1 MSSLRVVLALAAL
14 ALAGVARAQELP
26 PCAQRPTFVDP
37 PQVNG
42 VLWCLEEVIRDES
55 AGELAFTA
63 LAAAP
68 DGTLYAARP
77 LYGQVLAL
85 TDGDGDG
92 LPESPR
98 IAAEGLALPNGL
110 VYHDGAL
117 YISGGAFIYR
127 LAGDEVEVLVDDLPS
142 GVGFWTGGLAVGP
155 DGRLYVATGAPC
167 DYCIPD
173 DPARGA
179 VLSFDLDGGSR
190 RIVAT
195 GLRHPGDV
203 AFLDGMLWTT
213 DTARSGLAGE
223 ADLDELNRVM
233 PGAFFGWPYCVGADS
248 RPDWPGD
255 FDCAASARPALAFP
269 THSAPVGLAAYTG
282 DTFPNITQTLLVVL
296 NGSYNRAALAGF
308 ALAVVHFD
316 EAGSPTGYD
325 VILPEQ
331 ADKNNP
337 PGATLQDLQYRG
349 SGLWPRRPLD
359 VAVSAE
365 GWIYLSVGGGRI
377 LALRPR

>member
-1 MSSLRVVLALAAL
+1 MRALVLLLML
-14 ALAGVARAQELP
+14 ALAGTVGAQDLP
-26 PCAQRPTFVDP
+26 PCLQRPTFVDP

-92 LPESPR
+92 LPEAAR
-98 IAAEGLALPNGL
+98 LAAEGLTLPNGL
-110 VYHDGAL
+110 AYYDGAL
-117 YISGGAFIYR
+117 YIAGGAFIYR
-127 LAGDEVEVLVDDLPS
+127 LAGDAVEVLVDDLPS
-142 GVGFWTGGLAVGP
+142 GAGFWTGGLTVGP
-155 DGRLYVATGAPC
+155 DERLYVATGGPC
-167 DYCIPD
+167 DYCLPD

-179 VLSFDLDGGSR
+179 ILSFGLDGGDR

-195 GLRHPGDV
+195 GLRQPGDV
-203 AFLDGMLWTT
+203 AFLNGALWTT
-213 DTARSGLAGE
+213 DTARSGLAGV
-223 ADLDELNRVM
+223 ADLDELNRVT
-233 PGAFFGWPYCVGADS
+233 PGAFFGWPYCVGPDN

-255 FDCAASARPALAFP
+255 FDCAAAARPALAFP
-269 THSAPVGLAAYTG
+269 THSTPVGLAAYTG
-282 DTFPNITQTLLVVL
+282 EPFSNIAQTLLVVL

-308 ALAVVHFD
+308 ALAVVRFD
-316 EAGSPTGYD
+316 EAGDPTGYE

-337 PGATLQDLQYRG
+337 PGLTLQDLQYRG

-359 VAVSAE
+359 VTVSAE
-365 GWIYLSVGGGRI
+365 GWIYLSVDGGRI